1 MSDQKMN
8 DYDDNEEQEEKVNV
22 ISVICFVYLTRRHR
36 NDSNPEEFSILI
48 MFVAFVRFLSSL
60 KSNHLLFFSILSVY
74 ICVLYIYAQ
83 SEQYSQLNTTISCYV
98 IIINMCQTL

>member
-48 MFVAFVRFLSSL
+48 MFVRFLSSL